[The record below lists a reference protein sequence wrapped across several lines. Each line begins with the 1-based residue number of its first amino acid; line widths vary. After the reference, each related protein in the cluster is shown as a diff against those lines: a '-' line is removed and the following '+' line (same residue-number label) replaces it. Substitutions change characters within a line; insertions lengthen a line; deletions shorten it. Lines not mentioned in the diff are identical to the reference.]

1 MLVLIE
7 FESLIV
13 VLRLVLSLSLT
24 LVLFDLESLIDV
36 LSLVLSLVLTE
47 VLPL

>member
-7 FESLIV
+7 LESLID
-13 VLRLVLSLSLT
+13 VLKLLLSLSLT
-24 LVLFDLESLIDV
+24 LVLSDLESLIDV
-36 LSLVLSLVLTE
+36 LSLVLSLALTD

>member
-7 FESLIV
+7 LESLID
-13 VLRLVLSLSLT
+13 VLKLLLSLSLT
-24 LVLFDLESLIDV
+24 LVLSDLESLTDV

-47 VLPL
+47 LLPL

>member
-7 FESLIV
+7 FESLID
-13 VLRLVLSLSLT
+13 VLRLVLSLLLT

-36 LSLVLSLVLTE
+36 LSLMLSLALTD

>member
-7 FESLIV
+7 FESLID
-13 VLRLVLSLSLT
+13 VLRLVLSLLLA
-24 LVLFDLESLIDV
+24 LVLLDLESLIDV
-36 LSLVLSLVLTE
+36 LSLALTD